1 MRTLLLALATVSLA
15 VPASAQQ
22 AANNNDPDRVVQGGQ
37 LPAGWSARVDRDQ
50 PAERVKFVSMGTGF
64 HATMGPAAVFYN
76 PSMKKSG
83 NYKVSASFTQ
93 TKAPTHPEAYGI
105 VLGGNALDG
114 ADQAYSYFLVRGNGQ
129 YFIATRKGSTVTKVV
144 NWTAHDAVKKQDAAG
159 KQSNVLGAEVRG
171 NDVIFTVNGTE
182 VARRPKGEVLT
193 DGLFGFRINHNL
205 DVHIDQV
212 QH

>member
-129 YFIATRKGSTVTKVV
+129 YFIATRKGSAVTKVV